1 MIRQSIRSNSHGK
14 RTPIRDRG
22 FQCGWAVLID
32 SSAVL
37 RPLSSLRFVD
47 VPRDGLPRA
56 FAIGPSAPA
65 SSRGATNGRSDLA
78 RGAYGIRRA
87 SSIRARGAWRAACGV
102 SRVACRMW
110 HVACGM
116 WRVACVAACRFVR
129 PRPDRSRAGEPRRAW
144 MQSAPCAMRALDR
157 RRRCRRDNPYQV
169 MSQFGGADAT
179 KPHLLAA
186 YSVRAA
192 PAGTIAGVAALSC
205 N

>member
-87 SSIRARGAWRAACGV
+87 SSIRARGVRRVACRV
-102 SRVACRMW
+102 SRVACG
-110 HVACGM
+110 A
-116 WRVACVAACRFVR
+116 WRASPRVVSFGRGRTVR
-129 PRPDRSRAGEPRRAW
+129 VRASRGAHGCNPRRVR
-144 MQSAPCAMRALDR
+144 CARLI
-157 RRRCRRDNPYQV
+157 V
-169 MSQFGGADAT
+169 
-179 KPHLLAA
+179 
-186 YSVRAA
+186 VVVVVV
-192 PAGTIAGVAALSC
+192 TIRTT
-205 N
+205 

>member
-78 RGAYGIRRA
+78 RGVRNSARLVD
-87 SSIRARGAWRAACGV
+87 SRARRVACGVSHVACGAWRASPRVV
-102 SRVACRMW
+102 SFGRGRTVRV
-110 HVACGM
+110 
-116 WRVACVAACRFVR
+116 
-129 PRPDRSRAGEPRRAW
+129 RASPGAHGCNPRRVR
-144 MQSAPCAMRALDR
+144 CARA
-157 RRRCRRDNPYQV
+157 
-169 MSQFGGADAT
+169 
-179 KPHLLAA
+179 
-186 YSVRAA
+186 
-192 PAGTIAGVAALSC
+192 
-205 N
+205 